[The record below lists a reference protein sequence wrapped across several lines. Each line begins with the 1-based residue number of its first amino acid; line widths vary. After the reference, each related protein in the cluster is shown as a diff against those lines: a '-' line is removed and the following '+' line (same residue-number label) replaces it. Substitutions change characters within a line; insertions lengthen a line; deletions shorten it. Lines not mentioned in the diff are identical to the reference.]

1 MLQINSDESS
11 ELEIAEFARHATS
24 LGRRETARR
33 GLGQVFTPAPL
44 GRFMA
49 SMFLNL
55 SGDLK
60 VLDPG
65 AGVGSLTAALCERVF
80 ATASQPKSLH
90 IECFEIEPTFVPQL
104 NSLLAACVSKAQGTG
119 IVASSLLR
127 QRDFILAAA
136 DPLEQTLVNDGG
148 FSHVIMNPP
157 YGKIR
162 SDSAHR
168 NALRGLGIEATN
180 FYSAFALVAVRLLRP
195 GGELVAVIPRSF
207 CNGVYFN
214 SFRRHFLSEIRL
226 QSIHTIGSR
235 DAAFAD
241 DAVLQEN
248 VIVHGIKGADTAT
261 VRITSSAG
269 CDFARDDVSGR
280 VITEDLTELT
290 ADYEAV
296 VGRSDTNR
304 TISLPVSEIDM
315 AVVREVGSARSR
327 LSELGIEVS
336 TGPIVEF
343 RHREYI
349 QPVGDHRSV
358 PLLRSTNIA
367 NGHLSLQISG
377 NEAGTI
383 CDTDQT
389 RKWLWRNQ
397 GYYVLTRRITA
408 KEESKRVVAQ
418 VYRSD
423 RPAGYVGFENHLNVF
438 HENKRG
444 LPKETAFGLCVFL
457 NSSIVDRYFRLISG
471 NTQVNASDLR
481 ALPYPTLGELN
492 RIGKSVGESE
502 LTQTEIDAILK
513 EYLVSIESPV
523 DPVPTQR
530 RIDEAIKVLNDLGM
544 PRQQV
549 NQRSALTLLAL
560 INLAPSG
567 SWQNLRRPLLGITPI
582 MDFAREHYGVTYAPN
597 TRETFRRH
605 SMHQFVE
612 AGIAIMNPD
621 DPSRPVNSPNTCYQV
636 SELAANTLLSFATN
650 SWEMKV
656 REFRRR
662 NQALAERWAKR
673 RQFEMVP
680 ARLPDGTTLELS
692 PGAHSELVAEVITEF
707 ASRFVPGAEVVYV
720 GDTGDRTAYVDGAL
734 LDGLGMSID
743 THGKLPDVI
752 LYSRRKKWLLLVEAV
767 TSHGPINSKRYHELS
782 ELFTTGSDILVLVT
796 VFVDRATM
804 ARHINHIAWETEVW
818 CADAPDHMI
827 HFDGEKFIGALGR

>member
-1 MLQINSDESS
+1 MLKANPAESS
-11 ELEIAEFARHATS
+11 ELEVAEFARHATS
-24 LGRRETARR
+24 LDRRETARR

-55 SGDLK
+55 SDDLK

-65 AGVGSLTAALCERVF
+65 AGVGSLTAALCERLF
-80 ATASQPKSLH
+80 AMTSKPISLH
-90 IECFEIEPTFVPQL
+90 IDCFEIEQAFVPQL
-104 NSLLAACVSKAQGTG
+104 NSLLTACVSKAQQAG
-119 IVASSLLR
+119 IVATSQLR
-127 QRDFILAAA
+127 HRDFILAAA
-136 DPLEQTLVNDGG
+136 NQLERTLVEGGG

-168 NALRGLGIEATN
+168 NALRGLGIEANN
-180 FYSAFALVAVRLLRP
+180 FYSAFTLVAARMLRP
-195 GGELVAVIPRSF
+195 GGELVAIIPRSF
-207 CNGVYFN
+207 CNGAHFN

-241 DAVLQEN
+241 DEVLQEN
-248 VIVHGIKGADTAT
+248 VIVHGIKGAKTAS

-269 CDFARDDVSGR
+269 CDFAHDDVSGR

-296 VGRSDTNR
+296 VDQSDDNR
-304 TISLPVSEIDM
+304 TISLPVSEIDI
-315 AVVREVGSARSR
+315 AVVREVSSTGSR

-343 RHREYI
+343 RLREYL
-349 QPVGDHRSV
+349 QPTEGNRSV
-358 PLLRSTNIA
+358 PLLRSTDIS
-367 NGHLSLQISG
+367 NGFLSMKTSG
-377 NEAGTI
+377 NRSGTI
-383 CDTDQT
+383 DNTGKT

-397 GYYVLTRRITA
+397 GHYVLTRRITA

-418 VYRSD
+418 VYCSD
-423 RPAGYVGFENHLNVF
+423 LPADYIGFENHLNVF
-438 HENKRG
+438 HDDKRG
-444 LPKETAFGLCVFL
+444 LPKETALGLCLFL
-457 NSSIVDRYFRLISG
+457 NSSLVDRYFRLISG

-492 RIGKSVGESE
+492 RIGESIGDTE
-502 LTQTEIDAILK
+502 LTQTEIDAIVK
-513 EYLVSIESPV
+513 EHLVTIESQV

-530 RIDEAIKVLNDLGM
+530 RIDEAIKALSDLGM

-560 INLAPSG
+560 IDLAPLG
-567 SWQNLRRPLLGITPI
+567 SWQNLQRPLLGITPI
-582 MDFAREHYGVTYAPN
+582 MDFAREHYGITYAPN

-612 AGIAIMNPD
+612 AGIAVMNPD
-621 DPSRPVNSPNTCYQV
+621 DPSRPVNSPHTCYQV
-636 SELAANTLLSFATN
+636 SELAAKTLLAFATN
-650 SWEMKV
+650 SWDIRV

-662 NQALAERWAKR
+662 NEALAERWAKR
-673 RQFEMVP
+673 RQLEMVP
-680 ARLPDGTTLELS
+680 VRLPNGIALELS
-692 PGAHSELVAEVITEF
+692 PGKHSELVAQIITEF

-720 GDTGDRTAYVDGAL
+720 GDTGDRTAYVDGEL
-734 LDGLGMSID
+734 LKGLGMSID
-743 THGKLPDVI
+743 THGKLPDVV
-752 LYSRRKKWLLLVEAV
+752 LHSPSKGWLLLVEAV
-767 TSHGPINSKRYHELS
+767 TSHGPIDAKRHHELS
-782 ELFTTGSDILVLVT
+782 ELFTTGSDDLVLVT
-796 VFVDRATM
+796 AFVDRTTM
-804 ARHINHIAWETEVW
+804 ARYINHIAWETEVW

-827 HFDGEKFIGALGR
+827 HFDGEKFIGSAAS